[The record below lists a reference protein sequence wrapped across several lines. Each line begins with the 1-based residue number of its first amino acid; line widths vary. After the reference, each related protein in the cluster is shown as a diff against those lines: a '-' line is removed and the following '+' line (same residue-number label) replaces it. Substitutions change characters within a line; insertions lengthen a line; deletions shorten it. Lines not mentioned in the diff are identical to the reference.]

1 MAHLNDD
8 LLVITDLDGT
18 LLDPNTHEWE
28 PAQSWLARLTDHQ
41 VPVILSSTKTA
52 AEIIAIQDA
61 LGLSG
66 QPFIA
71 ENGAII
77 QLDAAWEDSPDF
89 PRLLNGVP
97 HDDILAV
104 INRLRNE
111 HGYKLFCFS
120 DVDEKTIAEWTGFS
134 PKLAAMAKLLEAS
147 ETVIWRDSD
156 ENLAR
161 FTASL
166 EALGLMMIEGGR
178 FWHVL
183 DARGGKG
190 QAVNWLKEQY
200 RKREGKLRTTLGLGD
215 GPDDASLLD
224 NVDLAVVMKGL
235 SRQGVM
241 LKHDDPDR
249 VYRTTESGPAGFREG
264 LDHFLDKA

>member
-18 LLDPNTHEWE
+18 LLDPNTHEWT
-28 PAQSWLARLTDHQ
+28 PAQAWLERLIEHD
-41 VPVILSSTKTA
+41 VPVILSSSKTA
-52 AEIIAIQDA
+52 AEIIALQAA
-61 LGLSG
+61 LGLEG

-71 ENGAII
+71 ENGAIV
-77 QLDAAWEDSPDF
+77 QLDATWQDNPDF
-89 PRLLNGVP
+89 PRLLNGMP
-97 HDDILAV
+97 HDEILEI
-104 INRLRNE
+104 INRLRHE
-111 HGYKLFCFS
+111 QGYKLFCFS
-120 DVDEKTIAEWTGFS
+120 DVDEKTIAEWTGLS
-134 PKLAAMAKLLEAS
+134 PKLAAMATLLEAS

-161 FTASL
+161 FSASL
-166 EALGLMMIEGGR
+166 EALGLMLIEGGR

-183 DARGGKG
+183 DVRGGKG
-190 QAVNWLKEQY
+190 QAANWLKEQY

-224 NVDLAVVMKGL
+224 NVDFAVVVKGL

-241 LKHDDPDR
+241 LKNDDPQR
-249 VYRTTESGPAGFREG
+249 VYRTHASGPAGFSEG
-264 LDHFLDKA
+264 LDHFLGKV

>member
-18 LLDPNTHEWE
+18 LLDSNTHEWT
-28 PAQSWLARLTDHQ
+28 PAQAWLKRLIDHQ

-52 AEIIAIQDA
+52 AEIIALQDA

-77 QLDAAWEDSPDF
+77 QLDAHWEDNPDF
-89 PRLLNGVP
+89 PRLLNGIP

-104 INRLRNE
+104 INRLRDE

-120 DVDEKTIAEWTGFS
+120 DVDEKTIAEWTGLN

-224 NVDLAVVMKGL
+224 NVDFAVVVKGL
-235 SRQGVM
+235 NRQGVT
-241 LKHDDPDR
+241 LKQDEPQR
-249 VYRTTESGPAGFREG
+249 VFRTTESGPAGFREG
-264 LDHFLDKA
+264 LDHFLGKA